1 MRKYVQMRS
10 LFADVHGARMH
21 YERAGRGRQ
30 PLLLLH
36 GLIGSSRNWHR
47 NVDFLAGTFD
57 VIALDLFN
65 LDTSVASSQLDAGL
79 EATADRIAAFLDALG
94 LKQVDVAGHSRGGAV
109 ALMFAARH
117 PDRVRR
123 IVLFAPANPF
133 CDLARNLIWFYGT
146 APGALLARI
155 IPVLPQALKAIAL
168 RRMYG
173 DPTRIVDGS
182 LERYTDVLRLP
193 GTVEHILDILRR
205 WTSDMGTLKQQLGRL
220 AGKPTLMIWGD
231 RDRAVGLA
239 SAAELQK
246 VLPHSKLVVLPG
258 VGHIPFEEMPE
269 ICNRA
274 MQKWLEAP
282 DRAVCDSPAA
292 PQRAS
297 SAAGQKAA

>member
-10 LFADVHGARMH
+10 LFADVQGARMH
-21 YERAGRGRQ
+21 YERAGRNRQ

-36 GLIGSSRNWHR
+36 GLIGSSGNWHR

-65 LDTSVASSQLDAGL
+65 MDTSAASVQMDAGL

-94 LKQVDVAGHSRGGAV
+94 LTQVDVAGHSRGGAV

-155 IPVLPQALKAIAL
+155 IPVLPQAVKSLAL

-173 DPTRIVDGS
+173 DPARIVEGS

-193 GTVEHILDILRR
+193 GTVDHILYILRH
-205 WTSDMGTLKQQLGRL
+205 WTSDMGFLEEQLGRL
-220 AGKPTLMIWGD
+220 SGKPTLMIWGD

-246 VLPHSKLVVLPG
+246 VLPHSKLMVLPG

-274 MQKWLEAP
+274 MQKWLQAP
-282 DRAVCDSPAA
+282 NLVCEDASTCKRKARDA
-292 PQRAS
+292 DQRA
-297 SAAGQKAA
+297 A